1 MKNKLTEQ
9 EAIDLL
15 YNMWENMEVPTY
27 FTEDHSY
34 YSEAVK
40 QIMEL
45 GYLIPNYFFD
55 EFHHRWILFHYR

>member
-1 MKNKLTEQ
+1 MKNKLTEKQ
-9 EAIDLL
+9 AKDLL
-15 YNMWENMEVPTY
+15 YNMWENMEVPTN

-34 YSEAVK
+34 YSEAVE

-55 EFHHRWILFHYR
+55 EFY

>member
-15 YNMWENMEVPTY
+15 YNMWENMEVPTN

-45 GYLIPNYFFD
+45 GYLIPNYFFSKQKNN
-55 EFHHRWILFHYR
+55 L